1 MPKMPVKRTTNQV
14 SSRIGLD
21 VTHLGFGEQPGQLI
35 NLAKSLYNSGRYE
48 HAIKALERALTQ
60 GFKSI
65 ELLNILGACH
75 LCIKNY
81 KLAENIYSEAI
92 SIDKN
97 YSSGHGNLGIAL
109 YEQGRLEDALS
120 AYKNALKLDPKNAN
134 FHTNIGNAFLKIG
147 MPMDAIEH
155 YEKAL
160 KLSPS
165 NLIALSSLSKAL
177 IHVGNLDMAEITCQR
192 SFEIDSRSPAVL
204 NNLGHLSYEKG
215 DLAAA
220 LAFYEQSLSVDL
232 SNVDAIFGIGVI
244 QFKQNNKELAVKS
257 WYKVLQLDNSHSETY
272 FNLGLHYQE
281 IDDLNAAAKNYIRAI
296 YNNKRHKK
304 AFNNLA
310 VVRYREQNF
319 AEAEKLLRTSLSID
333 KNYVDAILTL
343 ISVLRASGK
352 SGSALEFTSRMML
365 EKPSDQVISAHA
377 MALKFNGRF
386 DEAIDLMLSVA
397 VKNPNDIDSRLELL
411 KLYEGSNRVNE
422 LGILLC
428 DLEKEGYG
436 NSSIVR
442 LFKAIH
448 LIRLREYKD
457 ARELLVAFDSEYLA
471 GEFKIQRYENL
482 GLVEDKLNNI
492 SQAFSAYRKMNEATI
507 QEHGSY
513 SAEIELLF
521 GDLDARKQDIQTY
534 VRNRD
539 RSFPFEDNSPRI
551 GFVVGFPRSGTTLLD
566 TILRSHSSITVIE
579 EKPLLQHALYK
590 VFGGTV
596 PKIDDISDKQKMLL
610 RKTYL
615 ERCEEHL
622 GDEYKNGNLIID
634 KLPLNLSWLP
644 YLDIMFPGA
653 PIIFAARHPY
663 DTILSNFMQNFALN
677 SSMACMLNLNT
688 AAELYVFC
696 MDIFE
701 ASVKNLDLNVHL
713 YRYESIV
720 IDFDNEVSKLLAFLE
735 LDWEDEVR
743 DYRKTAM
750 ARGKINTPSYKQVVQ
765 PIYSESAYRWERYK
779 VFISEIFPQIEPYVE
794 KLGYSDC
801 GAEDTWDFANSFLN
815 NKPLR

>member
-1 MPKMPVKRTTNQV
+1 MPKMPVTRTTNQDR
-14 SSRIGLD
+14 SRIGLD
-21 VTHLGFGEQPGQLI
+21 VTRRGFGEQPAQLI
-35 NLAKSLYNSGRYE
+35 KLAKSSYNSGRYE
-48 HAIKALERALTQ
+48 LAIKALERALTQ

-81 KLAENIYSEAI
+81 KIAENIYSEAI

-120 AYKNALKLDPKNAN
+120 AYKKALKLDPKNAN
-134 FHTNIGNAFLKIG
+134 FHTNIGNALLKFGKNI
-147 MPMDAIEH
+147 DAIEH
-155 YEKAL
+155 YQKAL
-160 KLSPS
+160 KLNPS
-165 NLIALSSLSKAL
+165 NLIALSSLSTAL
-177 IHVGNLDMAEITCQR
+177 IQSGNLDMAEITCQK
-192 SFEIDSRSPAVL
+192 SFQIDSRSPAVL
-204 NNLGHLSYEKG
+204 NNFGHLSYKKG

-232 SNVDAIFGIGVI
+232 SNADAIFGIGVI

-257 WYKVLQLDNSHSETY
+257 WHKVLQLDNSHSETY

-281 IDDLNAAAKNYIRAI
+281 VDDLNAAADNYIRAI
-296 YNNKRHKK
+296 FNNKRHKK

-319 AEAEKLLRTSLSID
+319 AEAEKLLRTALSID
-333 KNYVDAILTL
+333 KHYVDAILTL

-352 SGSALEFTSRMML
+352 TGNALEFTSRMML
-365 EKPSDQVISAHA
+365 EKPSDQVIAAHA
-377 MALKFNGRF
+377 MALKFNGKF
-386 DEAIDLMLSVA
+386 NEAIDLILNLA

-411 KLYEGSNRVNE
+411 KLYEGSNKINE
-422 LGILLC
+422 LGLLLS
-428 DLEKEGYG
+428 DLEEKGYG

-442 LFKAIH
+442 LYKAIH

-457 ARELLVAFDSEYLA
+457 ARELLVAFDSESLA
-471 GEFKIQRYENL
+471 GEFKILRYENL

-492 SQAFSAYRKMNEATI
+492 SQAFSAYQKMNEYTI
-507 QEHGSY
+507 QENGSY
-513 SAEIELLF
+513 SVEIESLF
-521 GDLDARKQDIQTY
+521 DDLGTRKQDIQGY
-534 VRNRD
+534 VRNPA
-539 RSFPFEDNSPRI
+539 RSFPFEDNSPKI

-566 TILRSHSSITVIE
+566 TIMRSHSSISVIE
-579 EKPLLQHALYK
+579 EKPLIQRALHK
-590 VFGGTV
+590 AFGGTI
-596 PKIDDISDKQKMLL
+596 PKLEDISDKQKILM

-615 ERCEEHL
+615 EGCEECL
-622 GDEYKNGNLIID
+622 GDEYKGENLIID

-644 YLDIMFPGA
+644 YLDIVFPGA

-663 DTILSNFMQNFALN
+663 DALLSNFMQNFALN
-677 SSMACMLNLNT
+677 PSMACMLDLKT
-688 AAELYVFC
+688 AAELYVVC

-701 ASVKNLDLNVHL
+701 ASVENLDLNVHV
-713 YRYESIV
+713 YRYESI
-720 IDFDNEVSKLLAFLE
+720 IHDFDNEVSKLLTFLE

-743 DYRKTAM
+743 DYRETAM

-779 VFISEIFPQIEPYVE
+779 GFISEIFPQIEPYVE
-794 KLGYSDC
+794 KLGYSDV
-801 GAEDTWDFANSFLN
+801 GVKNAWDFASDFSANS
-815 NKPLR
+815 PSP